1 MSFIAPK
8 QILRRGVLSRDA
20 VYQSVAHGIERRS
33 HTTRLL
39 HLSLLICV
47 IYQLASSQ
55 FMAKPFPGEP
65 PSVLYA
71 LHEYIGMGSFGL
83 VLVFWLWTLVRRGE
97 TKIGRLFPWF
107 SPRAIGAVV
116 QDAIGQI
123 SSILQRDPLAESD
136 GAFSSAVH
144 GLGLLT
150 LTGMAA
156 SGTLYFILMG
166 SNVGHL
172 ALSLH
177 ETIANLMWAYLFGHA
192 GIAVLHHLLGHD
204 ILRRMFW
211 LRRGI
216 TITTPRSRAMPRR
229 DRSRAEV

>member
-8 QILRRGVLSRDA
+8 QILRRGLLSRAA
-20 VYQSVAHGIERRS
+20 VYQSVAHGTERRS
-33 HTTRLL
+33 HATRLL
-39 HLSLLICV
+39 HLSLLLCV
-47 IYQLASSQ
+47 IYQLTSSQ
-55 FMAKPFPGEP
+55 FTNRPYPGSP
-65 PSVLYA
+65 PSTLYA
-71 LHEYIGMGSFGL
+71 LHEYIGMASFGL
-83 VLVFWLWTLVRRGE
+83 VLTFWLWTLVRRGE

-107 SPRAIGAVV
+107 SPRAIGAVLR
-116 QDAIGQI
+116 DAVGQLY
-123 SSILQRDPLAESD
+123 SLLQRDPLAESD
-136 GAFSSAVH
+136 GALSSAVH

-156 SGTLYFILMG
+156 SGTLYFVLMG
-166 SNVGHL
+166 SSIGHL

-177 ETIANLMWAYLFGHA
+177 ETIANLMWAYLLGHA

-216 TITTPRSRAMPRR
+216 TITTPRPRARQR
-229 DRSRAEV
+229 SDRSRAEV

>member
-8 QILRRGVLSRDA
+8 QILRRGLLSRAA
-20 VYQSVAHGIERRS
+20 VYQSASHGAERRS
-33 HTTRLL
+33 HATRLL
-39 HLSLLICV
+39 HLSLLLCV
-47 IYQLASSQ
+47 IYQLASSH
-55 FMAKPFPGEP
+55 FMGRPFPGSS
-65 PSVLYA
+65 PSTLYA
-71 LHEYIGMGSFGL
+71 LHEYIGMASFGL
-83 VLVFWLWTLVRRGE
+83 VLTFWLWTLVRRGE

-116 QDAIGQI
+116 RDAIVQLY
-123 SSILQRDPLAESD
+123 SLLQRDPLGESD
-136 GAFSSAVH
+136 GALSSAVH

-156 SGTLYFILMG
+156 SGTLYFVLKG
-166 SNVGHL
+166 SSIGHL

-211 LRRGI
+211 VRRGI
-216 TITTPRSRAMPRR
+216 TITTPRPRAQPRS